1 MTPRST
7 VNSEQLLQQRVDITE
22 EQARARHAQT
32 EVFQKTLIHL
42 EDAMDKKIDKLI
54 ERFDSFETK
63 LEWKF
68 AWKWTEKILIF
79 IGSAVWVAIVGAV
92 MAVILKK

>member
-1 MTPRST
+1 MTAKSM
-7 VNSEQLLQQRVDITE
+7 NEQLLQQRVDITE

-54 ERFDSFETK
+54 ERFDSFEQR
-63 LEWKF
+63 LEVKF
-68 AWKWTEKILIF
+68 AGKWTERVLIF
-79 IGSAVWVAIVGAV
+79 
-92 MAVILKK
+92 L

>member
-1 MTPRST
+1 MTPIST

-54 ERFDSFETK
+54 ERFDSFETR
-63 LEWKF
+63 LESKF

-79 IGSAVWVAIVGAV
+79 IWSAVGIAIVGAI
-92 MAVILKK
+92 MTLIIKK

>member
-1 MTPRST
+1 MTAKT
-7 VNSEQLLQQRVDITE
+7 VNEQLLMQRTEITE

-54 ERFDSFETK
+54 ERFDSLELK
-63 LEWKF
+63 LESKF
-68 AWKWTEKILIF
+68 A
-79 IGSAVWVAIVGAV
+79 
-92 MAVILKK
+92 